1 MLDLINYWCTCV
13 CVCVC
18 VRTQS
23 CLSFCDPTD
32 CPWLL
37 CSWGLCPWAPL
48 SMSCQNPLPVG
59 LSGKN
64 TWGGAISSALIRC
77 IIHNNKIIIQSE
89 NIREVTLYC
98 FLIYLLYDLKN
109 RQAVPKLSLQSLKC
123 KLVNQW
129 QDILNPRWLLH
140 TLENFLTSLKL
151 KCV

>member
-1 MLDLINYWCTCV
+1 M
-13 CVCVC
+13 CVC

-23 CLSFCDPTD
+23 CLSFSDPMD

-37 CSWGLCPWAPL
+37 CSWAPL
-48 SMSCQNPLPVG
+48 SISCQTPLPMG

-64 TWGGAISSALIRC
+64 TWVGSHFLLHWWC

-109 RQAVPKLSLQSLKC
+109 CQSSAKTFTSKFKVQIGQPMTRHFEPK
-123 KLVNQW
+123 VIIN
-129 QDILNPRWLLH
+129 